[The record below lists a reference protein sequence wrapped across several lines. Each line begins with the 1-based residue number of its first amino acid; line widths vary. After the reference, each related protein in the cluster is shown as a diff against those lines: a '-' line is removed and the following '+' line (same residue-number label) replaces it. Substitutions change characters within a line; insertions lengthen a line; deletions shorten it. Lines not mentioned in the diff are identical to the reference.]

1 MGFLFE
7 YFSNIT
13 EMKYSFKVKKLKTF
27 KLGKRGSPLVEEGL
41 IIGLS
46 IIIIVIFAGAVL
58 NLVGWAET
66 SIGDLVYQFQTLF
79 QNLFFTG

>member
-1 MGFLFE
+1 MPFMSILSAPTAMG
-7 YFSNIT
+7 I
-13 EMKYSFKVKKLKTF
+13 KKLD
-27 KLGKRGSPLVEEGL
+27 
-41 IIGLS
+41 IISNDYSKIMGLS
-46 IIIIVIFAGAVL
+46 IIVIVIFAGVVL